1 MSNSLA
7 RIITYI
13 FHPLLVPVYMAIII
27 VYGHP
32 QFFTDTSLIHNEVR
46 LMYFTA
52 IMLVFPLVA
61 ILLMWRL
68 EIISSL
74 DPSDNK
80 EKFIPLIA
88 VGTFW
93 LWAFYMFK
101 ADGLYM
107 TSSYS
112 ALGNMILGCIIALF
126 IMFPLNFTSN
136 TSWHMVGAGGFL
148 SMLLNILATSQYNLT
163 LVLLA
168 VIICTGLVA
177 SAQLSLKQYNK
188 NGLMAGFL
196 IGFFGQFLA
205 FQIWDKL

>member
-1 MSNSLA
+1 MSETLA
-7 RIITYI
+7 KIITYL
-13 FHPLLVPVYMAIII
+13 FHPLLVPVYMAFVII
-27 VYGHP
+27 YGHP
-32 QFFTDTSLIHNEVR
+32 QFFTDTSQIHNEVR

-52 IMLVFPLVA
+52 IMLVFPLVS

-68 EIISSL
+68 EILSSL
-74 DPSDNK
+74 EPADNK

-93 LWAFYMFK
+93 LWAYYMFK
-101 ADGLYM
+101 EDGLYL
-107 TSSYS
+107 TSSYF

-136 TSWHMVGAGGFL
+136 TSWHMVGAGGFI
-148 SMLLNILATSQYNLT
+148 SMLLNILRTSQYNLT
-163 LVLLA
+163 IILLL
-168 VIICTGLVA
+168 VIIATGLVA

-205 FQIWDKL
+205 FQIWDKF